1 MGTAVGASSDDQPPP
16 RLLLALY
23 DLLFLLGLLLA
34 SPYLLFRAA
43 IRERYRTGFSQR
55 LSLRLPSSRR
65 PNRPRIWIHA
75 ASAGEMVAVAA
86 LVQTLQRRRPEFD
99 VLLSSMTT
107 SGLAV
112 ARRLLPALE
121 CFLSPLDL
129 GPVVRRVMNRV
140 DPVALILVELE
151 LWPNLLACAAARGVR
166 VAVAN
171 GRIGERSARRYALG
185 PVWRWVGFPLVNLYA
200 VQAEA
205 YAGRLRA
212 LGVAAERIVVTGN
225 LKLDVEPGSGQ
236 DRASVRADLG
246 FGPEVQVVVAG
257 STHPGE
263 EALIGAAIASLQ
275 RDFDGRLRLVIAP
288 RHKERLA
295 DATADLQNAGLD
307 PVCLSRF
314 RGGEAGSVV
323 VVDTMG
329 ELAGLYL
336 AADLAIVGGTL
347 IPGIGGHNVF
357 EPVLAGARTL
367 VGKYHGNVRSDVLF
381 LEEIG
386 ALEVTESAGLHA
398 RLRELLRAGTTG
410 LEETTRVKLAAA
422 RGAAER
428 TCDQIEAFCLSA
440 VSGLADGRR
449 GQQESSGPSTH
460 QD

>member
-1 MGTAVGASSDDQPPP
+1 MAEAIRRQPPP
-16 RLLLALY
+16 RLLLGLY
-23 DLLFLLGLLLA
+23 DLLFALGLILA

-43 IRERYRTGFSQR
+43 TRERYRTGFSQR
-55 LSLRLPSSRR
+55 LSLRLPSKRS
-65 PNRPRIWIHA
+65 PNRQRIWLHA

-86 LVQTLQRRRPEFD
+86 LAQTLRRRRPD
-99 VLLSSMTT
+99 LDLVLSSMTT

-112 ARRLLPALE
+112 AERLLPDLE

-129 GPVVRRVMNRV
+129 GPVVRRVMGRV
-140 DPVALILVELE
+140 DPVVLILVELE
-151 LWPNLLACAAARGVR
+151 LWPNLLACAASRGVS

-171 GRIGERSARRYALG
+171 GRIGEGSARRYARG
-185 PVWRWVGFPLVNLYA
+185 PLRRWVGFPLVSLFA
-200 VQAEA
+200 VQAEL
-205 YAGRLRA
+205 YARRLRS

-225 LKLDVEPGSGQ
+225 LKLDVETECGR

-246 FGPEVQVVVAG
+246 FGKDLLVLVAG

-263 EALIGAAIASLQ
+263 EALLGAAIASLQ
-275 RDFDGRLRLVIAP
+275 PEFDGRLRLVIAP

-307 PVCLSRF
+307 PVLLTRL
-314 RGGEAGSVV
+314 REGESGSVV

-347 IPGIGGHNVF
+347 VPGIGGHNVF

-367 VGKYHGNVRSDVLF
+367 VGKHHGNVRSDVLF

-386 ALEVTESAGLHA
+386 ALEVTERAGLRA
-398 RLRELLRAGTTG
+398 RVGELLHAGETG
-410 LEETTRVKLAAA
+410 LERATRAKLEAA

-428 TCDQIEAFCLSA
+428 TCDQIEAFCLST
-440 VSGLADGRR
+440 VSGLADGRAGAQR
-449 GQQESSGPSTH
+449 GGGPEAD